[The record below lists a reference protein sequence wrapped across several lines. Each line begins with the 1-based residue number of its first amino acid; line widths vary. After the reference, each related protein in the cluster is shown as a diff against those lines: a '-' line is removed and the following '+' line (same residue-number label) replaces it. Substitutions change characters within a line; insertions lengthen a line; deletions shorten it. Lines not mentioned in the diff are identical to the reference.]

1 MLPGTST
8 FNLNIP
14 NTVQKAYSQQ
24 IKRVRLPLYLHTI
37 VATST
42 MAHRKARVEMFEPG
56 QNVSL
61 WLHRINTERQLR
73 LWPDVLTVAEAEA
86 SLLRHL
92 RVTSLYASASCK
104 QKLWRN
110 LK

>member
-8 FNLNIP
+8 FNLNTP

-42 MAHRKARVEMFEPG
+42 MAHRKARMEMSEPG

-73 LWPDVLTVAEAEA
+73 LWPDLLTVAEAEA

-92 RVTSLYASASCK
+92 RVTKLVCLQAASKSYGEI
-104 QKLWRN
+104 
-110 LK
+110 